1 MKKPLLVL
9 TALSIGLSS
18 IITPVPATAALPL
31 TVNNEQ
37 LPSLAPMLEQV
48 TPAVV
53 SIAVEGKQVS
63 SQRLPDAF
71 KYFFG
76 PDFPTEQMKERP
88 FRGLGSGVVI
98 NADKGHV
105 VTNYHV
111 IDGAD
116 TIRVKLHDG
125 REYDAELI
133 GGDEMSDIA
142 LLKLEK
148 AKNLTQVKL
157 ADSDKLRVGDFSV
170 AIGNPF
176 GLGQTVT
183 SGIVSALGRS
193 GLNIENFE
201 NFIQTDAAI
210 NSGNSGGALVNL
222 RGELIGINTAILGPN
237 GGNIGIGFA
246 IPSNMM
252 KNLTDQIL
260 EFGEVKRGM
269 LGVQGGEV
277 TSELAE
283 ALGYESSKGAF
294 VSQVMPDS
302 AAEKAGLQAGDII
315 VAINGR
321 KIDTF
326 SELRAKVATL
336 GAGKTIELDVIRDGK
351 NKSFDVTLGEANE
364 AKTQAKKLHDGLTG
378 AELTN
383 TTESDPIEG
392 VKVASVEKGS
402 RAEAY
407 ELKKGDIIVGVNRT
421 RIHNIAELRA
431 ILEDE
436 PSVLAMNIQRGEKPV
451 SGCKINFIINQ

>member
-1 MKKPLLVL
+1 MKKPLLALSVL
-9 TALSIGLSS
+9 TLSLSS
-18 IITPVPATAALPL
+18 IITPIQATAALPL
-31 TVNNEQ
+31 SVDNQQ
-37 LPSLAPMLEQV
+37 LPSLAPMLEKV

-53 SIAVEGKQVS
+53 SIAVEGKQV
-63 SQRLPDAF
+63 QRQRIPEQF
-71 KYFFG
+71 QFFFG
-76 PDFPTEQMKERP
+76 PEQAQERP
-88 FRGLGSGVVI
+88 FRGLGSGVI
-98 NADKGHV
+98 IDAKKGHI

-111 IDGAD
+111 INNAD
-116 TIRVKLHDG
+116 EIRVKLHDG

-148 AKNLTQVKL
+148 VKDLTEIRF
-157 ADSDKLRVGDFSV
+157 ADSDQLRVGDFSV

-193 GLNIENFE
+193 GLNLENFE

-222 RGELIGINTAILGPN
+222 NGELIGINTAILGPN
-237 GGNIGIGFA
+237 GGNVGIGFA

-252 KNLTDQIL
+252 RNLTNQIL

-269 LGVQGGEV
+269 LGVQGGEI

-294 VSQVMPDS
+294 VSQVVPDS
-302 AAEKAGLQAGDII
+302 AADKAGLQAGDII
-315 VAINGR
+315 VAINGKR
-321 KIDTF
+321 IDTF

-336 GAGKTIELDVIRDGK
+336 GAGKEIELGVVRDGK
-351 NKSFDVTLGEANE
+351 NKTFDVTLGESTNS
-364 AKTQAKKLHDGLTG
+364 KTQAEKLHEGLTG

-383 TTESDPIEG
+383 TNDSDPVKG
-392 VKVASVEKGS
+392 VKVSSVAKGS
-402 RAEAY
+402 PAEAY
-407 ELKKGDIIVGVNRT
+407 QLKPDDIIIGVNRQT
-421 RIHNIAELRA
+421 VRNLAQFRSIVEKN
-431 ILEDE
+431 
-436 PSVLAMNIQRGEKPV
+436 PGVLALNIQRGPRTIYLV
-451 SGCKINFIINQ
+451 IR

>member
-1 MKKPLLVL
+1 MKKPLLALSVL
-9 TALSIGLSS
+9 TLSLSS
-18 IITPVPATAALPL
+18 IITPIQATAALPL
-31 TVNNEQ
+31 SVGNEQ

-53 SIAVEGKQVS
+53 SIAVEGKQV
-63 SQRLPDAF
+63 QRQQIPEQF
-71 KYFFG
+71 QFFFG
-76 PDFPTEQMKERP
+76 PEQTRERP
-88 FRGLGSGVVI
+88 FRGLGSGVI
-98 NADKGHV
+98 IDAKKGHI

-111 IDGAD
+111 INGAD
-116 TIRVKLHDG
+116 DIKVKLHDG

-133 GGDEMSDIA
+133 GGDQMSDIA
-142 LLKLEK
+142 LLKLEE
-148 AKNLTQVKL
+148 AKNLTQIKV

-193 GLNIENFE
+193 GLNLENFE

-222 RGELIGINTAILGPN
+222 NGELIGINTAILGPN
-237 GGNIGIGFA
+237 GGNVGIGFA

-252 KNLTDQIL
+252 TNLTEQIL
-260 EFGEVKRGM
+260 DFGEVKRGM

-294 VSQVMPDS
+294 VSQIVPDS
-302 AAEKAGLQAGDII
+302 AADKAGLKAGDII
-315 VAINGR
+315 VSINGKR
-321 KIDTF
+321 IDTF

-336 GAGKTIELDVIRDGK
+336 GAGKQIELGVVRDGK
-351 NKSFDVTLGEANE
+351 NKTFDVTLGESTNN
-364 AKTQAKKLHDGLTG
+364 KTQAEKLHEGLAG

-383 TTESDPIEG
+383 TTESDSATG
-392 VKVASVEKGS
+392 VKVSSVAQGS
-402 RAEAY
+402 PAEAY
-407 ELKKGDIIVGVNRT
+407 QLLKDDIIIGVNRQT
-421 RIHNIAELRA
+421 VKNLAEFRE
-431 ILEDE
+431 ILEKQ
-436 PSVLAMNIQRGEKPV
+436 PGVLALNIQRGDRTIYLV
-451 SGCKINFIINQ
+451 IR

>member
-1 MKKPLLVL
+1 MMKKPLLALSVL
-9 TALSIGLSS
+9 TLSLSS
-18 IITPVPATAALPL
+18 IITPIQATAALPL
-31 TVNNEQ
+31 SVGNEQ

-53 SIAVEGKQVS
+53 SIAVEGKQV
-63 SQRLPDAF
+63 QRQQIPEQF
-71 KYFFG
+71 QFFFG
-76 PDFPTEQMKERP
+76 PEQTRERP
-88 FRGLGSGVVI
+88 FRGLGSGVI
-98 NADKGHV
+98 IDAKKGHI

-111 IDGAD
+111 INGAD
-116 TIRVKLHDG
+116 DIKVKLHDG

-133 GGDEMSDIA
+133 GGDQMSDIA
-142 LLKLEK
+142 LLKLEE
-148 AKNLTQVKL
+148 AKNLTQIKV

-193 GLNIENFE
+193 GLNLENFE

-222 RGELIGINTAILGPN
+222 NGELIGINTAILGPN
-237 GGNIGIGFA
+237 GGNVGIGFA

-252 KNLTDQIL
+252 TNLTEQIL
-260 EFGEVKRGM
+260 DFGEVKRGM

-294 VSQVMPDS
+294 VSQIVPDS
-302 AAEKAGLQAGDII
+302 AADKAGLKAGDII
-315 VAINGR
+315 VSINGKR
-321 KIDTF
+321 IDTF

-336 GAGKTIELDVIRDGK
+336 GAGKQIELGVVRDGK
-351 NKSFDVTLGEANE
+351 SKTFDVTLGESTNN
-364 AKTQAKKLHDGLTG
+364 KTQAEKLHEGLAG

-383 TTESDPIEG
+383 TTESDFATG
-392 VKVASVEKGS
+392 VKVSSVAQGS
-402 RAEAY
+402 PAEAY
-407 ELKKGDIIVGVNRT
+407 QLLKDDIIIGVNRQT
-421 RIHNIAELRA
+421 VKNLAEFRE
-431 ILEDE
+431 ILEKQ
-436 PSVLAMNIQRGEKPV
+436 PGVLALNIQRGDRTIYLV
-451 SGCKINFIINQ
+451 IR

>member
-1 MKKPLLVL
+1 MKKPLLALSVL
-9 TALSIGLSS
+9 TLSLSS
-18 IITPVPATAALPL
+18 IITPIQATAALPL
-31 TVNNEQ
+31 SVGNEQ

-53 SIAVEGKQVS
+53 SIAVEGKQV
-63 SQRLPDAF
+63 QRQQIPEQF
-71 KYFFG
+71 QFFFG
-76 PDFPTEQMKERP
+76 PEQTRERP
-88 FRGLGSGVVI
+88 FRGLGSGVI
-98 NADKGHV
+98 IDAKKGHI

-116 TIRVKLHDG
+116 DIKVRLHDG

-133 GGDEMSDIA
+133 GGDQMSDIA

-148 AKNLTQVKL
+148 AKNLTQIKL
-157 ADSDKLRVGDFSV
+157 ADSDKLRVGDFTV

-193 GLNIENFE
+193 GLNLENFE

-222 RGELIGINTAILGPN
+222 NGELIGINTAILGPN
-237 GGNIGIGFA
+237 GGNVGIGFA

-252 KNLTDQIL
+252 KNLTEQIID
-260 EFGEVKRGM
+260 FGEVKRGM
-269 LGVQGGEV
+269 LGVQGGEI

-294 VSQVMPDS
+294 VSQVVPDS
-302 AAEKAGLQAGDII
+302 AADDAGLKAGDII
-315 VAINGR
+315 VSINGKR
-321 KIDTF
+321 IDTF

-336 GAGKTIELDVIRDGK
+336 GAGKEIELGVVRDGK
-351 NKSFDVTLGEANE
+351 SKTFDVTLGESTSN
-364 AKTQAKKLHDGLTG
+364 KTKAEKLHEGLTG

-383 TTESDPIEG
+383 TTGNDSATG
-392 VKVASVEKGS
+392 VKVSSVAQGS
-402 RAEAY
+402 PAEAY
-407 ELKKGDIIVGVNRT
+407 QLLKDDIIIGVNRQPVK
-421 RIHNIAELRA
+421 NLAEFRA
-431 ILEDE
+431 IVEKQ
-436 PSVLAMNIQRGEKPV
+436 PGVLALNIQRGDRTIYLV
-451 SGCKINFIINQ
+451 IR

>member
-1 MKKPLLVL
+1 MKKPLLALSVL
-9 TALSIGLSS
+9 TLSLSS
-18 IITPVPATAALPL
+18 IITPIQATAALPL
-31 TVNNEQ
+31 SVGNEQ

-53 SIAVEGKQVS
+53 SIAVEGKQV
-63 SQRLPDAF
+63 QRQQIPEQF
-71 KYFFG
+71 QFFFG
-76 PDFPTEQMKERP
+76 PEQTRERP
-88 FRGLGSGVVI
+88 FRGLGSGVI
-98 NADKGHV
+98 IDAKKGHI

-111 IDGAD
+111 INGAD
-116 TIRVKLHDG
+116 DIKVKLHDG

-133 GGDEMSDIA
+133 GGDQMSDIA
-142 LLKLEK
+142 LLKLET
-148 AKNLTQVKL
+148 AQNLTQIKV

-193 GLNIENFE
+193 GLNLENFE

-222 RGELIGINTAILGPN
+222 NGELIGINTAILGPN
-237 GGNIGIGFA
+237 GGNVGIGFA

-252 KNLTDQIL
+252 KNLTEQIL
-260 EFGEVKRGM
+260 DFGEVKRGM

-294 VSQVMPDS
+294 VSQIVPDS
-302 AAEKAGLQAGDII
+302 AADKAGLKAGDVI
-315 VAINGR
+315 VSINGKR
-321 KIDTF
+321 IDTF

-336 GAGKTIELDVIRDGK
+336 GAGKQIELGVVRDGK
-351 NKSFDVTLGEANE
+351 NMTFDVTLGESTNS
-364 AKTQAKKLHDGLTG
+364 KTQAEKLHEGLAG

-383 TTESDPIEG
+383 TTDSDSTTG
-392 VKVASVEKGS
+392 VKVSSVAQGS
-402 RAEAY
+402 PAEAY
-407 ELKKGDIIVGVNRT
+407 QLLKDDIIIGVNRQPVK
-421 RIHNIAELRA
+421 NLAEFRK
-431 ILEDE
+431 ILEKQ
-436 PSVLAMNIQRGEKPV
+436 PGVLALNIQRGDRTIYLV
-451 SGCKINFIINQ
+451 IR

>member
-1 MKKPLLVL
+1 MKKPLLALSVL
-9 TALSIGLSS
+9 TLSLSS
-18 IITPVPATAALPL
+18 IITPIQATAALPL
-31 TVNNEQ
+31 SVGNEQ

-53 SIAVEGKQVS
+53 SIAVEGKQV
-63 SQRLPDAF
+63 QRQQIPEQF
-71 KYFFG
+71 QFFFG
-76 PDFPTEQMKERP
+76 PEQTRERP
-88 FRGLGSGVVI
+88 FRGLGSGVI
-98 NADKGHV
+98 IDTKKGHI

-111 IDGAD
+111 INGAD
-116 TIRVKLHDG
+116 DIKVKLHDG

-133 GGDEMSDIA
+133 GGDQMSDIA
-142 LLKLEK
+142 LLKLET
-148 AKNLTQVKL
+148 AKNLTQIKV

-193 GLNIENFE
+193 GLNLENFE

-222 RGELIGINTAILGPN
+222 NGELIGINTAILGPN
-237 GGNIGIGFA
+237 GGNVGIGFA

-252 KNLTDQIL
+252 KNLTEQIL
-260 EFGEVKRGM
+260 DFGEVKRGM

-294 VSQVMPDS
+294 VSQIVPDS
-302 AAEKAGLQAGDII
+302 AADKAGLKAGDVI
-315 VAINGR
+315 VSINGKR
-321 KIDTF
+321 IDTF

-336 GAGKTIELDVIRDGK
+336 GAGKQIELGVVRDGK
-351 NKSFDVTLGEANE
+351 NMTFDVTLGESTNS
-364 AKTQAKKLHDGLTG
+364 KTQAEKLHEGLAG

-383 TTESDPIEG
+383 TTDSDSTTG
-392 VKVASVEKGS
+392 VKVSSVAQGS
-402 RAEAY
+402 PAEAY
-407 ELKKGDIIVGVNRT
+407 QLLKDDIIIGVNRQPVK
-421 RIHNIAELRA
+421 NLAEFRK
-431 ILEDE
+431 ILEKQ
-436 PSVLAMNIQRGEKPV
+436 PGVLALNIQRGDRTIYLV
-451 SGCKINFIINQ
+451 IR

>member
-1 MKKPLLVL
+1 MKKPLLALSVL
-9 TALSIGLSS
+9 TLSLSS
-18 IITPVPATAALPL
+18 IITPIKATAALPL
-31 TVNNEQ
+31 SVGNEQ

-53 SIAVEGKQVS
+53 SIAVEGKQV
-63 SQRLPDAF
+63 QRQQIPEQF
-71 KYFFG
+71 QFFFG
-76 PDFPTEQMKERP
+76 PEQTRERP
-88 FRGLGSGVVI
+88 FRGLGSGVI
-98 NADKGHV
+98 IDAEKGHI

-111 IDGAD
+111 INGAD
-116 TIRVKLHDG
+116 DIKVKLHDG

-133 GGDEMSDIA
+133 GGDQMSDIA
-142 LLKLEK
+142 LLKLEE
-148 AKNLTQVKL
+148 AKNLTQIKV

-193 GLNIENFE
+193 GLNLENFE

-222 RGELIGINTAILGPN
+222 NGELIGINTAILGPN
-237 GGNIGIGFA
+237 GGNVGIGFA

-252 KNLTDQIL
+252 TNLTEQIL
-260 EFGEVKRGM
+260 DFGEVKRGM

-294 VSQVMPDS
+294 VSQIVPDS
-302 AAEKAGLQAGDII
+302 AADKAGLKAGDII
-315 VAINGR
+315 VSINGKR
-321 KIDTF
+321 IDTF

-336 GAGKTIELDVIRDGK
+336 GAGKQIELGVVRDGK
-351 NKSFDVTLGEANE
+351 SKTFDVTLGESTNN
-364 AKTQAKKLHDGLTG
+364 KTQAEKLHEGLAG

-383 TTESDPIEG
+383 TTESDSATG
-392 VKVASVEKGS
+392 VKVSSVAQGS
-402 RAEAY
+402 PAEAY
-407 ELKKGDIIVGVNRT
+407 QLLKDDIIIGVNRQT
-421 RIHNIAELRA
+421 VKNLAEFRE
-431 ILEDE
+431 ILEKQ
-436 PSVLAMNIQRGEKPV
+436 PGVLALNIQRGDRTIYLV
-451 SGCKINFIINQ
+451 IR